1 MCWYEQLD
9 EKVREYLPD
18 MTMER
23 EVPLSKHTSFRI
35 GGPAR
40 RLAFPANREQLVILM
55 GLAESCGVKPFLL
68 GRGTNLLVDDRGLDT
83 LVIKTAEH
91 MTAVRQLDEV
101 TLEADAGILLNH
113 LAVYAQQHG
122 LSGLE
127 FAHGIPGTLGGAIC
141 MNAGAYGGEMRQVV
155 TEVTAL
161 LPEGVRRFTAEE
173 AAFGY
178 RRSAFLDTEAVVLG
192 ARLRLTPDD
201 PAAIRRRMDDLM
213 ARRRQSQP
221 LEYPSAGS
229 TFKRP
234 EGYFAGTL
242 IEQTGLKGLTV
253 GGAQVSTKHAGFV
266 INVGGATPPTA
277 CIWSRRCGSSAE
289 KGTSMEIL
297 IITGLSGGGKSRAAS
312 YLEDIGYYTVDNLPA
327 EMMVKFADFCAG
339 SSGRYDRV
347 ALVYDVRSGEPTDIL
362 IETLER
368 LKASGVNCR
377 MLFLEADNQT
387 IVNRYKET
395 RRMHPLQ
402 KKGESV
408 EQAIRRER
416 EWMQPVRDHA
426 DFVLD
431 TSALSIAKLRS
442 ELLDLFG
449 QQGDRGGLA
458 VNILS
463 FGFKHGIPIEADLVF
478 DVRFMPNPYYVPELK
493 NKTGLD
499 QAVRDF
505 VFSFRQTNDF
515 MEQLEKMLT
524 FLLPLYAEEGKSAL
538 VIAIGC
544 TGGHHR
550 SVAVAHELAEYITE
564 EGYQV
569 TENHRDISR

>member
-1 MCWYEQLD
+1 
-9 EKVREYLPD
+9 
-18 MTMER
+18 
-23 EVPLSKHTSFRI
+23 
-35 GGPAR
+35 
-40 RLAFPANREQLVILM
+40 
-55 GLAESCGVKPFLL
+55 
-68 GRGTNLLVDDRGLDT
+68 
-83 LVIKTAEH
+83 
-91 MTAVRQLDEV
+91 
-101 TLEADAGILLNH
+101 
-113 LAVYAQQHG
+113 
-122 LSGLE
+122 
-127 FAHGIPGTLGGAIC
+127 
-141 MNAGAYGGEMRQVV
+141 
-155 TEVTAL
+155 
-161 LPEGVRRFTAEE
+161 
-173 AAFGY
+173 
-178 RRSAFLDTEAVVLG
+178 
-192 ARLRLTPDD
+192 
-201 PAAIRRRMDDLM
+201 
-213 ARRRQSQP
+213 
-221 LEYPSAGS
+221 
-229 TFKRP
+229 
-234 EGYFAGTL
+234 
-242 IEQTGLKGLTV
+242 
-253 GGAQVSTKHAGFV
+253 
-266 INVGGATPPTA
+266 
-277 CIWSRRCGSSAE
+277 
-289 KGTSMEIL
+289 MEIL

-458 VNILS
+458 VNVLS

-478 DVRFMPNPYYVPELK
+478 DVRFMPNPYYVPELRYQ
-493 NKTGLD
+493 TGMND
-499 QAVRDF
+499 DVYNY
-505 VFSFRQTNDF
+505 VFSFPQTKEF
-515 MEQLEKMLT
+515 LSKLEQMLA
-524 FLLPLYAEEGKSAL
+524 FLLPLYQEEGKAVL
-538 VIAIGC
+538 VVAVGC
-544 TGGHHR
+544 TGGRHR
-550 SVAVAHELAEYITE
+550 SVSIARAVTEYLNKL
-564 EGYQV
+564 GYAAY
-569 TENHRDISR
+569 ENHRDITRG

>member
-1 MCWYEQLD
+1 M
-9 EKVREYLPD
+9 K
-18 MTMER
+18 
-23 EVPLSKHTSFRI
+23 
-35 GGPAR
+35 
-40 RLAFPANREQLVILM
+40 
-55 GLAESCGVKPFLL
+55 
-68 GRGTNLLVDDRGLDT
+68 
-83 LVIKTAEH
+83 
-91 MTAVRQLDEV
+91 
-101 TLEADAGILLNH
+101 
-113 LAVYAQQHG
+113 
-122 LSGLE
+122 
-127 FAHGIPGTLGGAIC
+127 
-141 MNAGAYGGEMRQVV
+141 
-155 TEVTAL
+155 
-161 LPEGVRRFTAEE
+161 
-173 AAFGY
+173 
-178 RRSAFLDTEAVVLG
+178 
-192 ARLRLTPDD
+192 
-201 PAAIRRRMDDLM
+201 
-213 ARRRQSQP
+213 
-221 LEYPSAGS
+221 
-229 TFKRP
+229 
-234 EGYFAGTL
+234 
-242 IEQTGLKGLTV
+242 
-253 GGAQVSTKHAGFV
+253 FV
-266 INVGGATPPTA
+266 IV
-277 CIWSRRCGSSAE
+277 
-289 KGTSMEIL
+289 
-297 IITGLSGGGKSRAAS
+297 TGLSGAGKSMAVNA
-312 YLEDIGYYTVDNLPA
+312 LEDIGFFCIDNIPVALLPRIVD
-327 EMMVKFADFCAG
+327 FALQG
-339 SSGRYDRV
+339 ENQLNRV
-347 ALVYDVRSGEPTDIL
+347 AVVMDVRGVRSSEQ
-362 IETLER
+362 LEQALSDLDAR
-368 LKASGVNCR
+368 KFEYEI
-377 MLFLEADNQT
+377 LFLDANDAVIQR
-387 IVNRYKET
+387 RYKET

-564 EGYQV
+564 EMGLGQ
-569 TENHRDISR
+569 DGGAG

>member
-1 MCWYEQLD
+1 MTLD
-9 EKVREYLPD
+9 GESIALLTGSQMSLGQIDSGIVDGPINNLIEFSIALNTGDLNLVLQSKVALVDNTELR
-18 MTMER
+18 
-23 EVPLSKHTSFRI
+23 
-35 GGPAR
+35 
-40 RLAFPANREQLVILM
+40 QLV
-55 GLAESCGVKPFLL
+55 
-68 GRGTNLLVDDRGLDT
+68 GTARLPQNLLAR
-83 LVIKTAEH
+83 
-91 MTAVRQLDEV
+91 
-101 TLEADAGILLNH
+101 
-113 LAVYAQQHG
+113 
-122 LSGLE
+122 S
-127 FAHGIPGTLGGAIC
+127 
-141 MNAGAYGGEMRQVV
+141 
-155 TEVTAL
+155 
-161 LPEGVRRFTAEE
+161 RRC
-173 AAFGY
+173 
-178 RRSAFLDTEAVVLG
+178 
-192 ARLRLTPDD
+192 
-201 PAAIRRRMDDLM
+201 
-213 ARRRQSQP
+213 
-221 LEYPSAGS
+221 
-229 TFKRP
+229 
-234 EGYFAGTL
+234 
-242 IEQTGLKGLTV
+242 
-253 GGAQVSTKHAGFV
+253 
-266 INVGGATPPTA
+266 TPPTA

-377 MLFLEADNQT
+377 MLFLEADDQT

>member
-1 MCWYEQLD
+1 
-9 EKVREYLPD
+9 
-18 MTMER
+18 
-23 EVPLSKHTSFRI
+23 
-35 GGPAR
+35 
-40 RLAFPANREQLVILM
+40 
-55 GLAESCGVKPFLL
+55 
-68 GRGTNLLVDDRGLDT
+68 
-83 LVIKTAEH
+83 
-91 MTAVRQLDEV
+91 
-101 TLEADAGILLNH
+101 
-113 LAVYAQQHG
+113 
-122 LSGLE
+122 
-127 FAHGIPGTLGGAIC
+127 
-141 MNAGAYGGEMRQVV
+141 
-155 TEVTAL
+155 
-161 LPEGVRRFTAEE
+161 
-173 AAFGY
+173 
-178 RRSAFLDTEAVVLG
+178 
-192 ARLRLTPDD
+192 
-201 PAAIRRRMDDLM
+201 
-213 ARRRQSQP
+213 
-221 LEYPSAGS
+221 
-229 TFKRP
+229 
-234 EGYFAGTL
+234 
-242 IEQTGLKGLTV
+242 
-253 GGAQVSTKHAGFV
+253 
-266 INVGGATPPTA
+266 
-277 CIWSRRCGSSAE
+277 
-289 KGTSMEIL
+289 MEIL

-458 VNILS
+458 VNVLS

-544 TGGHHR
+544 TSGHHR

>member
-1 MCWYEQLD
+1 
-9 EKVREYLPD
+9 
-18 MTMER
+18 
-23 EVPLSKHTSFRI
+23 
-35 GGPAR
+35 
-40 RLAFPANREQLVILM
+40 
-55 GLAESCGVKPFLL
+55 
-68 GRGTNLLVDDRGLDT
+68 
-83 LVIKTAEH
+83 
-91 MTAVRQLDEV
+91 
-101 TLEADAGILLNH
+101 
-113 LAVYAQQHG
+113 
-122 LSGLE
+122 
-127 FAHGIPGTLGGAIC
+127 
-141 MNAGAYGGEMRQVV
+141 
-155 TEVTAL
+155 
-161 LPEGVRRFTAEE
+161 
-173 AAFGY
+173 
-178 RRSAFLDTEAVVLG
+178 
-192 ARLRLTPDD
+192 
-201 PAAIRRRMDDLM
+201 
-213 ARRRQSQP
+213 
-221 LEYPSAGS
+221 
-229 TFKRP
+229 
-234 EGYFAGTL
+234 
-242 IEQTGLKGLTV
+242 
-253 GGAQVSTKHAGFV
+253 
-266 INVGGATPPTA
+266 
-277 CIWSRRCGSSAE
+277 
-289 KGTSMEIL
+289 MEIL

-544 TGGHHR
+544 PGGHHR

>member
-1 MCWYEQLD
+1 
-9 EKVREYLPD
+9 
-18 MTMER
+18 
-23 EVPLSKHTSFRI
+23 
-35 GGPAR
+35 
-40 RLAFPANREQLVILM
+40 
-55 GLAESCGVKPFLL
+55 
-68 GRGTNLLVDDRGLDT
+68 
-83 LVIKTAEH
+83 
-91 MTAVRQLDEV
+91 
-101 TLEADAGILLNH
+101 
-113 LAVYAQQHG
+113 
-122 LSGLE
+122 
-127 FAHGIPGTLGGAIC
+127 
-141 MNAGAYGGEMRQVV
+141 
-155 TEVTAL
+155 
-161 LPEGVRRFTAEE
+161 
-173 AAFGY
+173 
-178 RRSAFLDTEAVVLG
+178 
-192 ARLRLTPDD
+192 
-201 PAAIRRRMDDLM
+201 
-213 ARRRQSQP
+213 
-221 LEYPSAGS
+221 
-229 TFKRP
+229 
-234 EGYFAGTL
+234 
-242 IEQTGLKGLTV
+242 
-253 GGAQVSTKHAGFV
+253 
-266 INVGGATPPTA
+266 
-277 CIWSRRCGSSAE
+277 
-289 KGTSMEIL
+289 MEIL

-339 SSGRYDRV
+339 SSGRDDRV

-458 VNILS
+458 VNVLS

-524 FLLPLYAEEGKSAL
+524 FLLPLYAEEGKTML
-538 VIAIGC
+538 VIAVGC

-550 SVAVAHELAEYITE
+550 SVAVTHALAEYIRE
-564 EGYQV
+564 LGYS
-569 TENHRDISR
+569 TSEHHRDLERGV